1 MASYS
6 LCSNYIVIF
15 NNCLQ
20 ILRKQTDSHLQTNTR
35 VHLDLVCAKLQV
47 TQEEQDKLRNMT
59 SKLQDKVDML
69 QRQLVEVNLKY
80 NNLRKKIESD
90 QKKADEKV
98 NQALKQLGEK
108 VSTSQQRV
116 EENINVLR
124 ERQNAI
130 NKEVAGEVSAFF
142 KQQEEKVDAFQK
154 ALMDK
159 INMLEARFRS
169 KAEREDEGG
178 SPQFMWKIEG
188 FKQLFLEAK
197 RGGNNKIASSPFYT
211 ATYGYK
217 LKLSINP
224 NGQGLGENTYL
235 SVCLTVMKGEYDAVL
250 PWPFHKKVI
259 FTLIDQQENPDRQ
272 KHIVKY
278 LFANPEL
285 KNFSRPVADE
295 NPGRGISRFIPH
307 SELAMERFAKDGNL
321 YIQVRIR
328 PPS

>member
-1 MASYS
+1 
-6 LCSNYIVIF
+6 
-15 NNCLQ
+15 
-20 ILRKQTDSHLQTNTR
+20 
-35 VHLDLVCAKLQV
+35 
-47 TQEEQDKLRNMT
+47 MT

-69 QRQLVEVNLKY
+69 QRQLVEVNVKY
-80 NNLRKKIESD
+80 NNLQKKMESD
-90 QKKADEKV
+90 QKKAEEKV
-98 NQALKQLGEK
+98 NHALKQLGEK
-108 VSTSQQRV
+108 LSTSQQGV
-116 EENINVLR
+116 EENIDVLR
-124 ERQNAI
+124 EWQNAM
-130 NKEVAGEVSAFF
+130 NKELAGKVNAL
-142 KQQEEKVDAFQK
+142 KQQEEKADAFQK

-159 INMLEARFRS
+159 VNALEARFRS
-169 KAEREDEGG
+169 RAEREDEGG

-224 NGQGLGENTYL
+224 NGQGLGENTHL

-272 KHIVKY
+272 KNIVKY

-285 KNFSRPVADE
+285 KNFSKPVADE
-295 NPGRGISRFIPH
+295 NPGRGIPKFIPH